1 MDRQE
6 CLSYNRLIRCKA
18 FRVHHIVPGGMMND
32 ELKITRRHLPH
43 WTIDGSIYFVTF
55 YARSVELNENEQ
67 RIVLEHIKGGNG
79 WFYDC
84 YAAVVM
90 PNHVHLLLHPKKGY
104 NLSRV
109 MHGIKGASARKIN
122 QHRGTKG
129 RIWQNESYD
138 RIVRNGKE
146 FDVKLKYMFNNPLK
160 KRLTDDPSNY
170 AGWYYNKDIFR
181 RSDILV

>member
-1 MDRQE
+1 
-6 CLSYNRLIRCKA
+6 
-18 FRVHHIVPGGMMND
+18 
-32 ELKITRRHLPH
+32 
-43 WTIDGSIYFVTF
+43 
-55 YARSVELNENEQ
+55 
-67 RIVLEHIKGGNG
+67 
-79 WFYDC
+79 
-84 YAAVVM
+84 
-90 PNHVHLLLHPKKGY
+90 
-104 NLSRV
+104 